1 MKNLFDDL
9 RDWFV
14 IVLLLIGLLLA
25 WAGGHYRDQA
35 AANAKELKAL
45 QGSVQH
51 QNDLAKVKLD
61 ELTRQRDA
69 KQTELDN
76 FHKTQE
82 KKDEAAKLEIAR
94 LAGELEHRP
103 VRVRIVPQRAQCG
116 SGGGGSQGEAAAG
129 AEAGAGDSSQTYG
142 LLPESNSRR
151 LGAVIA
157 EAETINAAYAS
168 CRAQLLKLEGMTQ

>member
-25 WAGGHYRDQA
+25 WAGGHYRDLA
-35 AANAKELKAL
+35 ATNAKELTAL
-45 QGSVQH
+45 QGQVQH
-51 QNDLAKVKLD
+51 QNDLAKLKLD
-61 ELTRQRDA
+61 EMTRQRDA
-69 KQTELDN
+69 KQSELDD

-103 VRVRIVPQRAQCG
+103 VRVRIVAQPAQCG
-116 SGGGGSQGEAAAG
+116 PGGGGSQGGAAAG
-129 AEAGAGDSSQTYG
+129 TEAGEGDTTQTYG

-151 LGAVIA
+151 LGAVIT
-157 EAETINAAYAS
+157 EAETVNAAYAS
-168 CRAQLLKLEGMTQ
+168 CRAQLLKLEGMTL